1 MANPVFKELT
11 TSVIVNSVVL
21 RTLKDDE
28 LAATMAAI
36 YALGKP
42 VVLASDI
49 LEYTSASRI
58 KKHIDAGTI
67 KPAQLE
73 YYMARELTA
82 EDQAIIDN
90 YFSACKAFNNLLS
103 LVEVVYP
110 FAEVPANKNVDYI
123 EIGANKIT
131 RIGNAISID
140 SFKRIW
146 LKARPYWA
154 GEVTTK
160 PRSFSVQQIGTYSR
174 EVLFSKTD
182 VTIGCTTIPRY
193 EIEQLA
199 LRLELSFSE

>member
-1 MANPVFKELT
+1 MANPVFKELNI
-11 TSVIVNSVVL
+11 SVIVNSVVL
-21 RTLKDDE
+21 RTLKDSE

-42 VVLASDI
+42 VVLVSDI
-49 LEYTSASRI
+49 LEYTNASRI

-67 KPAQLE
+67 KPEQLE
-73 YYMARELTA
+73 YFMARELTS

-90 YFSACKAFNNLLS
+90 YFNARKDLNALLN

-110 FAEVPANKNVDYI
+110 FAKVPDNENIDHI
-123 EIGANKIT
+123 EISANKIT
-131 RIGNAISID
+131 RIGNSISID

-146 LKARPYWA
+146 LKARPYWT
-154 GEVTTK
+154 GDVTTK
-160 PRSFSVQQIGTYSR
+160 PRGFSVQQIGGYGRDVT
-174 EVLFSKTD
+174 FSKTD

>member
-1 MANPVFKELT
+1 MANPVFKELNI
-11 TSVIVNSVVL
+11 SVIVNSVVL
-21 RTLKDDE
+21 RTLKDSE

-42 VVLASDI
+42 VVLVSDI

-58 KKHIDAGTI
+58 KKHIDADTI
-67 KPAQLE
+67 KPEQLE
-73 YYMARELTA
+73 YFMARTLTD
-82 EDQAIIDN
+82 EDHSVITN
-90 YFSACKAFNNLLS
+90 YFNARKDLNTLLN

-110 FAEVPANKNVDYI
+110 FAKVPDNENIDHI
-123 EIGANKIT
+123 EISANKIT
-131 RIGNAISID
+131 RIGNSISID

-160 PRSFSVQQIGTYSR
+160 PRSFSVQQIDGYGR
-174 EVLFSKTD
+174 EVTFSKTD

>member
-11 TSVIVNSVVL
+11 ISVIVNSVVL
-21 RTLKDDE
+21 RTLKDGE

-42 VVLASDI
+42 VVLVSDI
-49 LEYTSASRI
+49 LEYTNASRI

-67 KPAQLE
+67 KPDQLE
-73 YYMARELTA
+73 YFMARELTA

-90 YFSACKAFNNLLS
+90 YFSARKAFNNLLS
-103 LVEVVYP
+103 LVDVIYP
-110 FAEVPANKNVDYI
+110 FAEVPVNKNIDYI

-146 LKARPYWA
+146 LKARPYWT

-160 PRSFSVQQIGTYSR
+160 PRGFSVQQIGGYSR
-174 EVLFSKTD
+174 DVTFSKTD

-199 LRLELSFSE
+199 LKLELPFSE